1 MIIKHVEIK
10 EFGPLEDFSA
20 DLLPGVNLIEGVNES
35 GKSSIIGFL
44 RFVLYGLPA
53 RRGEEGAAERD
64 RALSWKSSAADGSI
78 TVESEGKE
86 YRRAG
91 KLHRPGSH
99 YRPCHRKRGTQGR
112 GSRARA
118 ARSFADGI

>member
-53 RRGEEGAAERD
+53 RRGEEGAA
-64 RALSWKSSAADGSI
+64 
-78 TVESEGKE
+78 
-86 YRRAG
+86 
-91 KLHRPGSH
+91 
-99 YRPCHRKRGTQGR
+99 
-112 GSRARA
+112 
-118 ARSFADGI
+118 